1 MGKIICWELS
11 MVSFTASNFVTNGM
25 PHLRRWGVYMLEIF
39 EHVCSGECFE
49 VILGT
54 HTTAY
59 NLHRQSL
66 ELPQLYLH
74 VHLPSPKP
82 CTRCCKRS
90 DSGMHF
96 NVLPMWL
103 HKNAKK
109 HKVIR
114 FHGYLE
120 KQTFYLNLTMKVNG
134 SNIESQ

>member
-1 MGKIICWELS
+1 MR
-11 MVSFTASNFVTNGM
+11 SFRAFNFVTNDM
-25 PHLRRWGVYMLEIF
+25 PHLGRWGVYMLEIF
-39 EHVCSGECFE
+39 EHVYSGECFE

-82 CTRCCKRS
+82 CKRCCKHS
-90 DSGMHF
+90 ESGGMHF

-109 HKVIR
+109 HKVI
-114 FHGYLE
+114 
-120 KQTFYLNLTMKVNG
+120 
-134 SNIESQ
+134 